1 MKITIKDAAHVA
13 GLARLRFKDDELEA
27 MTAQLNSILESFEK
41 LQAVDTAGIE
51 PSTHAVDVSNAF
63 RSDKVRPSLPP
74 AAALANAP
82 EAEEGCFKVP
92 RIIEV

>member
-1 MKITIKDAAHVA
+1 MKITIKDVAHVA

-27 MTAQLNSILESFEK
+27 MTAQLNSILDSFDK
-41 LQAVDTAGIE
+41 LQTIDTTGVE

-63 RSDKVRPSLPP
+63 RDDEVRPSLAP

-82 EAEEGCFKVP
+82 EAQEGCFKVP

>member
-1 MKITIKDAAHVA
+1 MKITIQDAAHVA
-13 GLARLRFKDDELEA
+13 ELARLRFTDDELEA
-27 MTAQLNSILESFEK
+27 MTTQLNSILESFDK
-41 LQAVDTAGIE
+41 LQAVDTTGIE

-63 RSDKVRPSLPP
+63 RDDEVRPSLAP

>member
-1 MKITIKDAAHVA
+1 MKITIKDVAHVA

-27 MTAQLNSILESFEK
+27 MTAQLNGILDSFDK
-41 LQAVDTAGIE
+41 LQTVDTTGVE

-63 RSDKVRPSLPP
+63 RDDTVRPSLAP
-74 AAALANAP
+74 ATALANAP
-82 EAEEGCFKVP
+82 EAQEGCFKVP

>member
-1 MKITIKDAAHVA
+1 MKITIKDVAHVA

-27 MTAQLNSILESFEK
+27 MTAQLNGILDSFDK
-41 LQAVDTAGIE
+41 LQTVDTTGVE

-63 RSDKVRPSLPP
+63 RDDTVRPSLAPE
-74 AAALANAP
+74 ATLANAP
-82 EAEEGCFKVP
+82 EAQEGCFKVP

>member
-1 MKITIKDAAHVA
+1 MA
-13 GLARLRFKDDELEA
+13 GLARLQFKEDELEA
-27 MTAQLNSILESFEK
+27 MTAQLNGILDSFDK
-41 LQAVDTAGIE
+41 LQTVDTTGVE

-63 RSDKVRPSLPP
+63 RDDKVRPSLSPE
-74 AAALANAP
+74 AALAKAP

>member
-1 MKITIKDAAHVA
+1 MA
-13 GLARLRFKDDELEA
+13 GLARLQFKEDELEA
-27 MTAQLNSILESFEK
+27 MTAQLNGILDSFDK
-41 LQAVDTAGIE
+41 LQTVDTTGVE

-63 RSDKVRPSLPP
+63 RDDEVRHSLAP

>member
-1 MKITIKDAAHVA
+1 MKITIKDVEHVA
-13 GLARLRFKDDELEA
+13 VLARLQFKDAELEA
-27 MTAQLNSILESFEK
+27 MTAQLNGILDSFDK
-41 LQAVDTAGIE
+41 LQTVDTTGIE

-63 RSDKVRPSLPP
+63 RDDEVRPSLAP

>member
-1 MKITIKDAAHVA
+1 MKITIKDVEHVA

-27 MTAQLNSILESFEK
+27 MTAQLNGILDSFDK
-41 LQAVDTAGIE
+41 LQTVDTTGIE

-63 RSDKVRPSLPP
+63 RDDEVRPSLAPT
-74 AAALANAP
+74 AALANAP
-82 EAEEGCFKVP
+82 EAEQGCFKVP

>member
-27 MTAQLNSILESFEK
+27 MTAQLNSILESFDR
-41 LQAVDTAGIE
+41 LQAVDTTGIQ

-63 RSDKVRPSLPP
+63 RDDEVRTSLAP
-74 AAALANAP
+74 ATALANAP

>member
-1 MKITIKDAAHVA
+1 MKITIKDVAHVA

-27 MTAQLNSILESFEK
+27 MTAQLNGILDSFDK
-41 LQAVDTAGIE
+41 LQTVDTTGIK

-63 RSDKVRPSLPP
+63 RDDTVMASLAQ
-74 AAALANAP
+74 AAVLANAP
-82 EAEEGCFKVP
+82 NSEEGCFKVP

>member
-1 MKITIKDAAHVA
+1 MKITIKDVAHVA
-13 GLARLRFKDDELEA
+13 ALARLQFKEDELEA
-27 MTAQLNSILESFEK
+27 MTAQLNGILDSFDK
-41 LQAVDTAGIE
+41 LQTVDTTGVE

-63 RSDKVRPSLPP
+63 RDDRVRPSLTPE
-74 AAALANAP
+74 AALANAP

>member
-1 MKITIKDAAHVA
+1 MKITMKDVVHVA
-13 GLARLRFKDDELEA
+13 GLARLQFKDDELEA
-27 MTAQLNSILESFEK
+27 MTAQLNGILDSFDK
-41 LQAVDTAGIE
+41 LQTVDTTGIE

-63 RSDKVRPSLPP
+63 RDDKALPSLAP

-82 EAEEGCFKVP
+82 EAEAGCFKVP

>member
-1 MKITIKDAAHVA
+1 MKITIKDVAHVA

-27 MTAQLNSILESFEK
+27 MTAQLNGILDSFDK
-41 LQAVDTAGIE
+41 LQTVDTTGVA

-63 RSDKVRPSLPP
+63 RDDEVRPSLAPT
-74 AAALANAP
+74 AALANAP
-82 EAEEGCFKVP
+82 EAEQGCFKVP

>member
-1 MKITIKDAAHVA
+1 MKITIKDVAHVA

-27 MTAQLNSILESFEK
+27 MTAQLNGILDSFDK
-41 LQAVDTAGIE
+41 LQTVDTTGVA

-63 RSDKVRPSLPP
+63 RDDEVRPSLAP

-82 EAEEGCFKVP
+82 EAQEGCFKVP

>member
-1 MKITIKDAAHVA
+1 MKITIKDVAHVA

-27 MTAQLNSILESFEK
+27 MTAQLNGILDSFDK
-41 LQAVDTAGIE
+41 LQTIDTTGVA

-63 RSDKVRPSLPP
+63 RDDKVRPSLAP

-82 EAEEGCFKVP
+82 EAEQGCFKVP